1 MSKHEPASFGI
12 EPVWWAQAM
21 NKWRDGGLWH
31 LEKDEAGSGLACGAK
46 PFSTAG
52 SCHTTSFMIGRR
64 CKTCEKTAA
73 KQEDREG
80 EV

>member
-1 MSKHEPASFGI
+1 MNDMK
-12 EPVWWAQAM
+12 VWWVQSM

-31 LEKDEAGSGLACGAK
+31 LEVGEHPTQLACGAK
-46 PFSTAG
+46 PFSTGG
-52 SCHTTSFMIGRR
+52 SYHTDSFMIGRR
-64 CKTCEKTAA
+64 CKTCEKIAA